1 LEKVINKSAKLWS
14 LSNVIL
20 CMLIVSQNSQIP
32 LPQICPCCYDRG
44 EEEARVNWLVV
55 LREAL
60 WAYIYMRH
68 TPNPR
73 IEEKTIL
80 PLTIIL

>member
-1 LEKVINKSAKLWS
+1 MLPNCFLIRSELLE
-14 LSNVIL
+14 
-20 CMLIVSQNSQIP
+20 
-32 LPQICPCCYDRG
+32 ICFPCYDM
-44 EEEARVNWLVV
+44 EEEGESELTVV

>member
-1 LEKVINKSAKLWS
+1 MSSVRSHAAAGENFFMMILQFLETFVGS
-14 LSNVIL
+14 
-20 CMLIVSQNSQIP
+20 
-32 LPQICPCCYDRG
+32 CYERRRRG
-44 EEEARVNWLVV
+44 AVNYMCI
-55 LREAL
+55 REAQR
-60 WAYIYMRH
+60 AIYRIHRRH

>member
-1 LEKVINKSAKLWS
+1 L
-14 LSNVIL
+14 
-20 CMLIVSQNSQIP
+20 
-32 LPQICPCCYDRG
+32 G
-44 EEEARVNWLVV
+44 
-55 LREAL
+55 
-60 WAYIYMRH
+60 YIYMRH